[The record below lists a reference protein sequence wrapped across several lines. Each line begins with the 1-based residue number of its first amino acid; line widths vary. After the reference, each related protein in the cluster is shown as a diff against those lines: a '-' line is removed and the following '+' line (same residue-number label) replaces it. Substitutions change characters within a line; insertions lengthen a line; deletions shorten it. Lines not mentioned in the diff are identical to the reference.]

1 MDQLGLLS
9 GALFLVA
16 GVVTAVVAL
25 CGCRNRDVCGV
36 GALIF
41 ILWGLYTIGL
51 SIGLIPYT
59 REVTS
64 VGQYLIAGWLVF
76 YMGFVYVVTRTR

>member
-9 GALFLVA
+9 GALFIVA
-16 GVVTAVVAL
+16 GGVTAIVAM

-41 ILWGLYTIGL
+41 TLWGVYTVGL
-51 SIGLIPYT
+51 SVDVIPYT

-64 VGQYLIAGWLVF
+64 VGQYAIAGWLVF
-76 YMGFVYVVTRTR
+76 YMGYVYVRTR